1 MAKGSDEQRE
11 ESGEDLAGRLD
22 RLDKALERRGA
33 GRDAGETSGPVSSR
47 DAQGIAR
54 GFRLSTE
61 MVAGVL
67 VGGGLGWALD
77 RWLDTSP
84 FGLIVLLLLGFG
96 AGVLNVMRAAGVV
109 RHPGADD
116 RPPL

>member
-1 MAKGSDEQRE
+1 MAKGSDERRE
-11 ESGEDLAGRLD
+11 GSGDDLAGRLD

-33 GRDAGETSGPVSSR
+33 GRDDGAGSGPVSSR

-61 MVAGVL
+61 MVAGVI

-84 FGLIVLLLLGFG
+84 FGLIVLLLLGFA
-96 AGVLNVMRAAGVV
+96 AGVLNVMRAAGIA

-116 RPPL
+116 HPPL